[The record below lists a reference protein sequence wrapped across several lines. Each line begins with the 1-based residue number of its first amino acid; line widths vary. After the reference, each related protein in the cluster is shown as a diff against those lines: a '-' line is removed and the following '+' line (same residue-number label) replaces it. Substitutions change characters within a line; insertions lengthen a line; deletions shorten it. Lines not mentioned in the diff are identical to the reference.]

1 MDSNEVFALSE
12 FDQAVSSGYSGE
24 QPSIHRRPSRQAEHE
39 QEHDPLPRADG
50 GRDAWLF
57 LLGSFFIEALIWG
70 KCCLVR
76 MTTCIWLEFF
86 SARPASA
93 ITNGLLAI
101 ITCFG
106 NITEQHAPLST

>member
-1 MDSNEVFALSE
+1 
-12 FDQAVSSGYSGE
+12 
-24 QPSIHRRPSRQAEHE
+24 
-39 QEHDPLPRADG
+39 
-50 GRDAWLF
+50 
-57 LLGSFFIEALIWG
+57 
-70 KCCLVR
+70 